1 MRIWA
6 GWKPALPVTLP
17 VVLPVVIMLAGWLFR
32 TSTASLPSAREM
44 ALSLRLSH
52 VFLHVVCYKV
62 KMLQKPLNS
71 YLKRRPVLK
80 IRKR

>member
-32 TSTASLPSAREM
+32 KSTASLPSAREM
-44 ALSLRLSH
+44 VLSLRLSH
-52 VFLHVVCYKV
+52 IFVTK
-62 KMLQKPLNS
+62 
-71 YLKRRPVLK
+71 
-80 IRKR
+80 